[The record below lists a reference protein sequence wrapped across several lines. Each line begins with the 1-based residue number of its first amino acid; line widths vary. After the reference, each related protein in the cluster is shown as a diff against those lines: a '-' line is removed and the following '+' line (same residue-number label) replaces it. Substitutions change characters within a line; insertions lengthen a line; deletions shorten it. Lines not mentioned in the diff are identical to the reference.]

1 MSESEYVGAA
11 PPAPEHRESPLK
23 SAVREAR
30 IEAADRSAVVV
41 DLHDA
46 ELARL
51 EILNEALN
59 SVFKDLPAGIEMFD
73 RGITPGEPPRLW
85 IDMVA
90 HVAMGRDK
98 RLYRFMQDTRYG
110 RRVLAES
117 PAAEEIARAVT
128 QYVARRL
135 IERERALAGD
145 TTPLT
150 QEGRRFAKQRRRRR
164 WRGFV
169 LFLLG
174 VLFGAVGAIGA
185 LIAAVLLFYS
195 AG

>member
-1 MSESEYVGAA
+1 MSESESVGAA
-11 PPAPEHRESPLK
+11 TAREPRESPLK
-23 SAVREAR
+23 IAVREAR
-30 IEAADRSAVVV
+30 IEAAERTAVIV

-51 EILNEALN
+51 EILNDALAG
-59 SVFKDLPAGIEMFD
+59 VFADVPAGVEIFE
-73 RGITPGEPPRLW
+73 RGITRGDPPRLW

-90 HVAMGRDK
+90 HVVMGRDK
-98 RLYRFMQDTRYG
+98 RIYRLVQDTRYG

-117 PAAEEIARAVT
+117 AVVEDLVRAVT

-135 IERERALAGD
+135 IERERALSGD

-150 QEGRRFAKQRRRRR
+150 QEARVFAGARRRRR
-164 WRGFV
+164 WRGFG

-174 VLFGAVGAIGA
+174 VLVGGLAALGA
-185 LIAAVLLFYS
+185 LIAAVLVFYPAS
-195 AG
+195 